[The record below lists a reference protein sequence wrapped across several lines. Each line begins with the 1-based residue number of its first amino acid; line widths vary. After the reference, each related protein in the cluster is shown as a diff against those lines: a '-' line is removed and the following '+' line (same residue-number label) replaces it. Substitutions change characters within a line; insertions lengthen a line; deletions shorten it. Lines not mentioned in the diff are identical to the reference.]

1 MTVNK
6 FRIPISNSEVE
17 LILPVEQIWDFSG
30 EQQAIEKYELS
41 ILEEILNGDE
51 DFEVSRFEHAS
62 YNNTQS
68 SANYEFYLWDTALS
82 TYQNSYLP
90 KFDTSVIYYYGNPFS
105 KSFWKLDLY
114 DSPQIRDQQPY
125 ITIIIPV
132 QQGMV
137 ESSVLNGTT
146 TVDIKKP
153 KYSLDYI
160 GDKEGFFIYWLKKR
174 NFLNIDTFYMTAKFF
189 NGGTGQFTKMMNV
202 PQTSLSNLYD
212 FPQDEYFYYKVKLD
226 YPTQNYELLTYPGL
240 VRAGTTANPIKWYEY
255 VNP

>member
-51 DFEVSRFEHAS
+51 DFEVSRFEHAI

-114 DSPQIRDQQPY
+114 DSP
-125 ITIIIPV
+125 
-132 QQGMV
+132 
-137 ESSVLNGTT
+137 
-146 TVDIKKP
+146 
-153 KYSLDYI
+153 
-160 GDKEGFFIYWLKKR
+160 
-174 NFLNIDTFYMTAKFF
+174 
-189 NGGTGQFTKMMNV
+189 
-202 PQTSLSNLYD
+202 
-212 FPQDEYFYYKVKLD
+212 
-226 YPTQNYELLTYPGL
+226 
-240 VRAGTTANPIKWYEY
+240 
-255 VNP
+255 